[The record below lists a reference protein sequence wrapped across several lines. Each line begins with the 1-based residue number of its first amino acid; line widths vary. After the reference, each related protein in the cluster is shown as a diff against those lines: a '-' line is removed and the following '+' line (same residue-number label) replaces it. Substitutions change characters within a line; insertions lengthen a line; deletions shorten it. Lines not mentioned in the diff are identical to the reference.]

1 MIFYAISIM
10 HNAQQTKRNQQ
21 QNVSR
26 ETKQKQQNVE
36 TRESQ
41 FSKQPLSTISYNTD
55 EFLKLRL
62 EQLKAKDMI
71 SHYMYIHH
79 KGETDPNDPDEIPEK
94 DHVHLIVFPL
104 KSLDM
109 IALRKKFEEPDPTN
123 DKPLG
128 VRPFHITKENRVVD
142 WELYAIH
149 DPRYLRGK
157 GLKRDY
163 HYSHKD
169 IITDDVDFLGR
180 LIRDIKGRISDLEL
194 LLDYVE
200 QGATWDEVA
209 RDLFITIRE
218 LKRFKETYI
227 DIQNEFGNHKPII
240 PDAEPLYH
248 YDPYGTEAMMEKL
261 ELEID
266 FEHLQ
271 RQNEYY
277 YRKME
282 ELERANDLLKKTLN
296 ELVKKGHKF

>member
-1 MIFYAISIM
+1 M
-10 HNAQQTKRNQQ
+10 K
-21 QNVSR
+21 
-26 ETKQKQQNVE
+26 KQQSVD

-41 FSKQPLSTISYNTD
+41 FSKHPLSTISYNTD

-79 KGETDPNDPDEIPEK
+79 KGETDPNDPNEIPEK
-94 DHVHLIVFPL
+94 DHIHLIVFPL

-109 IALRKKFEEPDPTN
+109 IALRKRFEEPDPTN

-128 VRPFHITKENRVVD
+128 VRPFHITKDNRVVD

-169 IITDDVDFLGR
+169 IITDDIDFLGR

-200 QGATWDEVA
+200 QGASWDEVA
-209 RDLFITIRE
+209 KDLYIPICE

-227 DIQNEFGNHKPII
+227 DIRNEFGFHKPVI
-240 PDAEPLYH
+240 PDAEPLGR
-248 YDPYGTEAMMEKL
+248 YDPYGVKALEYQNEL
-261 ELEID
+261 ELD
-266 FEHLQ
+266 CEHLKDQ
-271 RQNEYY
+271 LEYFKRLY
-277 YRKME
+277 EQQATLSRNLKVT
-282 ELERANDLLKKTLN
+282 LDTILKK
-296 ELVKKGHKF
+296 KGK

>member
-62 EQLKAKDMI
+62 ERLKAKDMI

-79 KGETDPNDPDEIPEK
+79 KGETDPDDPDEIPEK
-94 DHVHLIVFPL
+94 DHIHLIVFPL

-227 DIQNEFGNHKPII
+227 DIQNEFGNHKHII
-240 PDAEPLYH
+240 PEAEPLDC
-248 YDPYGTEAMMEKL
+248 YDPYHAESIKYQS
-261 ELEID
+261 ELEISC
-266 FEHLQ
+266 EHLKDQ
-271 RQNEYY
+271 LEYFKRLY
-277 YRKME
+277 EQQATLSRN
-282 ELERANDLLKKTLN
+282 LQITLDTVLKK
-296 ELVKKGHKF
+296 KG